1 MAAAQ
6 AGREQISREQLGEA
20 TGADPA
26 DLRAVAEF
34 ARESGL
40 EVIASEAGQR
50 RVVVGG
56 PVSAVTRAFGVELR
70 RFEQAGT
77 SWRGRTGPITLPRE
91 LGPIVE
97 GVFGL
102 DDRPQAWPHFRVFGG
117 DPADPPAPSGVARPA
132 SAPVRSFSPPQI
144 AQLYD
149 FVPDADGS
157 GQAIALIELGGGF
170 REEDLASWFA
180 GLGIPQPVVATVL
193 VDGGRNQ
200 PTTPDSADG
209 EVMLDIE
216 IAGSVAPGATIV
228 VYFAPNTDRG
238 FLDAITQ
245 AVHDTTHRPSV
256 ISISWGGPESAWTS
270 QALTA
275 MDQAFA
281 DAALLGVTVTCASG
295 DNGSDDRVGDG
306 RAHADFPASSPH
318 VLACGGTRLNG
329 TAGAIGDEV
338 GWNDGP
344 AGGSTGGGISDV
356 FDLPAWQSAAGV
368 PASANPDRRVGRGLP
383 DVAGDA
389 SPATGYAVR
398 VDGRDLVFGGT
409 SAVAPLYA
417 ALVARLNQRLG
428 RSVGFLNPALY
439 GPAAGAIRDITA
451 GDNGAYRAGP
461 GWDAC
466 TGLGRIDGAQLLAA
480 LSRA

>member
-1 MAAAQ
+1 
-6 AGREQISREQLGEA
+6 
-20 TGADPA
+20 
-26 DLRAVAEF
+26 
-34 ARESGL
+34 
-40 EVIASEAGQR
+40 
-50 RVVVGG
+50 
-56 PVSAVTRAFGVELR
+56 
-70 RFEQAGT
+70 
-77 SWRGRTGPITLPRE
+77 
-91 LGPIVE
+91 
-97 GVFGL
+97 
-102 DDRPQAWPHFRVFGG
+102 
-117 DPADPPAPSGVARPA
+117 
-132 SAPVRSFSPPQI
+132 
-144 AQLYD
+144 
-149 FVPDADGS
+149 
-157 GQAIALIELGGGF
+157 
-170 REEDLASWFA
+170 
-180 GLGIPQPVVATVL
+180 
-193 VDGGRNQ
+193 
-200 PTTPDSADG
+200 
-209 EVMLDIE
+209 
-216 IAGSVAPGATIV
+216 
-228 VYFAPNTDRG
+228 
-238 FLDAITQ
+238 
-245 AVHDTTHRPSV
+245 
-256 ISISWGGPESAWTS
+256 
-270 QALTA
+270 

-329 TAGAIGDEV
+329 TAGEIADEIS
-338 GWNDGP
+338 WNDGP

-368 PASANPDRRVGRGLP
+368 PPSANPNRRVGRGLP
-383 DVAGDA
+383 DVAGNA

-439 GPAAGAIRDITA
+439 GPATGAIRDITA